1 VKANGNLFLIVTEP
15 IGGGEENSTAKL
27 CWQSVW
33 NHCFSLCLLILGFP
47 PITVATGIP
56 PIHRIALEDCTMSA
70 RPVLS
75 ILAVFFAT
83 ALSHADELPKV
94 KNVEQQPLAA
104 QAKRVAEALAFLGV
118 PLTDTDRQTLAAA
131 TDVVAIQEVL
141 DKHCL
146 AAVKVTGE
154 KSPQLETLAGPAKP
168 ELAEQGWRVFLVK
181 VLNPDGVRGLELRA
195 DSPNAMP
202 MVARSSGRPDPKV
215 QSVGEVV
222 GKRFLDLQ
230 MFNSQ
235 PLVRELSGLEAEY
248 RILQIYSRDAGNKEA
263 NLGFSLIRNGKSAV
277 ASSKPVTIQFTGE
290 PAVLVKLHVTDD
302 DGASTRDG
310 RPIMATFNFRDAQG
324 RVYPAQTRRLAPDFF
339 FHSQIYR
346 GDGETVLLQ
355 PGKYTVSYSRGPEY
369 LVLQKEITVPRASTH
384 TEAFAL
390 KRWVH
395 PAKSGWWS
403 GDHHIHAAGC
413 AHYESPTEG
422 VTPEDMMRHVLGE
435 DLNVGCC
442 LSWGPCWYHQ
452 KRYFEGR
459 VHPLSTANHLLRY
472 DVEVSGF
479 PSSHCG
485 HICLLRLREQD
496 YVWPDKHVAKVIED
510 WPSWDLPIFRWAK
523 AQGGVVGF
531 AHSGW
536 GLQPVDDKD
545 PSRNVIPNYLLP
557 LMNGIGAN
565 EYLVDIAHDACDFI
579 STVDTPS
586 VWELN
591 IWYHTLNCG
600 YRCRISG
607 ETDFPCIYGER
618 VGLGRS
624 YVHLDGKLDFD
635 TWAEGIKDGRCY
647 VSDGKSHLMD
657 FTVNDT
663 GVGLHKSEVK
673 LAEPGT
679 VKVKARVAALLEP
692 NPTEA
697 TERIRKAP
705 LTDKPYWDV
714 ERARIDSSRKVPVDV
729 VVNGEAVDRKEITAD
744 GSEQTVEFAVPIQKS
759 SWVCLRIFPTSHT
772 NPVFVLVGDKPI
784 RASKKSADW
793 CLKAIDKCWEQKAPN
808 ILGKTGSERGK
819 RELAEARAAYDQAK
833 EEYKKRLAE
842 CEE

>member
-1 VKANGNLFLIVTEP
+1 MMPHRFGIA
-15 IGGGEENSTAKL
+15 
-27 CWQSVW
+27 
-33 NHCFSLCLLILGFP
+33 
-47 PITVATGIP
+47 VA
-56 PIHRIALEDCTMSA
+56 L
-70 RPVLS
+70 
-75 ILAVFFAT
+75 LAVAVSR
-83 ALSHADELPKV
+83 APADELPKV
-94 KNVEQQPLAA
+94 KNVEFQPLAA
-104 QAKRVAEALAFLGV
+104 QAKRVADALEFLGT
-118 PLTDTDRQTLAAA
+118 PLADADKKALTAAA
-131 TDVVAIQEVL
+131 DVVAIQDVL

-146 AAVKVTGE
+146 AGVRISGDKPPRV
-154 KSPQLETLAGPAKP
+154 ETVPGPAKP
-168 ELAEQGWRVFLVK
+168 ELAEQGWRVFLIK
-181 VLNPDGVRGLELRA
+181 VENPGGLKGVALRA
-195 DSPNAMP
+195 DSPNAQP
-202 MVARSSGRPDPKV
+202 LYTPSRNRPDPKV
-215 QSVGEVV
+215 ESVGQVRT
-222 GKRFLDLQ
+222 RFLDVQ

-235 PLVRELSGLEAEY
+235 PLVRELSGLEVEY
-248 RILQIYSRDAGNKEA
+248 RIAQIYCSDAGRKEA
-263 NLGFSLIRNGKSAV
+263 NFGFSLMKDSKSAL
-277 ASSKPVTIQFTGE
+277 ASSKQIPVLFTSE
-290 PAVLVKLHVTDD
+290 PAVVVKLHVKDD
-302 DGASTRDG
+302 DSQSTRDG
-310 RPIMATFNFRDAQG
+310 RPVMGSFIFRDAKG
-324 RVYPAQTRRLAPDFF
+324 RIYPSQTRRLAPDFF
-339 FHSQIYR
+339 FHTQIYR

-355 PGKYTVSYSRGPEY
+355 PGKYTVTYSRGPEY
-369 LVLQKEITVPRASTH
+369 LVLEKEITVPRTATH
-384 TEAFAL
+384 TEEFAL

-413 AHYESPTEG
+413 SHYESPTEG

-459 VHPLSTANHLLRY
+459 VNPLSTPNHLLRY

-496 YVWPDKHVAKVIED
+496 YVWPDKKVAKVIED
-510 WPSWDLPIFRWAK
+510 WPAWDLPIFRWAK
-523 AQGGVVGF
+523 AQGAVVGF

-536 GLQPVDDKD
+536 GLQPIKEEEND
-545 PSRNVIPNYLLP
+545 PSRNEIPNYLLP
-557 LMNGIGAN
+557 GMNNIGAN
-565 EYLVDIAHDACDFI
+565 EYIVDVTHGMCDFI
-579 STVDTPS
+579 STVDTPP

-635 TWAEGIKDGRCY
+635 AWAEGVKNGRCY

-663 GVGLHKSEVK
+663 GVGLNKSEVK

-692 NPTEA
+692 KPTA
-697 TERIRKAP
+697 TTEHIRKSP
-705 LTDKPYWDV
+705 LTAKPYWDV
-714 ERARIDSSRKVPVDV
+714 ERARIDDTRKVPVEV

-744 GSEQTVEFAVPIQKS
+744 GKEQEVEFAVPIKKS

-784 RASKKSADW
+784 RASRKSVEW
-793 CLKAIDKCWEQKAPN
+793 CLKAVDKCWEQKAPG
-808 ILGKTGSERGK
+808 ILGNPPTERRK
-819 RELAEARAAYDQAK
+819 QELAEAKAAFDQAR
-833 EEYKKRLAE
+833 EAYKKILGE
-842 CEE
+842 CETE